1 MEDRTTLKD
10 ISPNSWEHPAD
21 RAALSALKTVPGID
35 TVLKFFLGNTNEK
48 QFRMLFLATSV
59 RVGENQF
66 PGVYKQLHEACRIL
80 DVDPVPELYVQQTP
94 FFNAGALGVERP
106 FLTINSSTL
115 DILDEEELL
124 YVIGH
129 ELGHCISGHVL
140 YKTLLAFLMNVSS
153 WFLRFP
159 GIALVM
165 QGLLFALREW
175 DRKSEL
181 SADRAGLLT
190 VQNPAALYTAL
201 MKMTGGGKIG
211 EMDLS
216 RFLDQA
222 AEYDRTG
229 NAGESFFKFINMLT
243 VSHPF
248 PVIRLPE
255 IKAWRDGGSYE
266 AILEGNYERRDGEV
280 KRNMFNDFEE
290 ARRQYRED
298 MDKSEDPLARLASDL
313 GKTADRIGKGAG
325 DFLSSLFHTEDEGRK
340 E

>member
-1 MEDRTTLKD
+1 MNEDRIALQE
-10 ISPNSWEHPAD
+10 ISPDNWEHPAD
-21 RAALSALKTVPGID
+21 RAALSALKAVPGID
-35 TVLKFFLGNTNEK
+35 SVLKFFLGNTNEK

-59 RVGENQF
+59 RVGDNQF
-66 PGVYKQLHEACRIL
+66 PGVNSLLKEACRIL
-80 DVDPVPELYVQQTP
+80 DVDPVPELYIQQTP

-115 DILDEEELL
+115 EILDQEELL
-124 YVIGH
+124 YVLGH
-129 ELGHCISGHVL
+129 ELGHCLSGHVL

-159 GIALVM
+159 GVALVM

-181 SADRAGLLT
+181 SADRAGMLT
-190 VQNPAALYTAL
+190 VQNPAAVYTAL

-229 NAGESFFKFINMLT
+229 NLGDSFFKFVNMLT

-255 IKAWRDGGSYE
+255 IKAWKDSGAYDTIISGTY
-266 AILEGNYERRDGEV
+266 RRRGDEV
-280 KRNMFNDFEE
+280 RRNMFNDFEE
-290 ARRQYRED
+290 ARRQYRAD
-298 MDKSEDPLARLASDL
+298 MDASEDPLARLASDL
-313 GKTADRIGKGAG
+313 GKAADRIGKGAG
-325 DFLSSLFHTEDEGRK
+325 DFISSIFKEGQ
-340 E
+340 